1 MLFREENMIEQSSI
15 STDNLRHEI
24 SIAGHLRI
32 EGGRLLSDD
41 ERAAIVASL
50 ARAGGVAQ
58 PSSGTAVADRLLQM
72 ADNMGGPHAPE
83 LRALAKQL
91 CGLAQAAPKP
101 VAWRWCERP
110 HNIWRVT
117 DIKPFP
123 KAGRLIEP
131 LYASPVSSTSQ
142 GSAAT
147 KHSGTFLGY
156 RDKHGNEMHC
166 AQAFCPH
173 QDKCRKGCICP
184 VAVPSTHR
192 EGK

>member
-15 STDNLRHEI
+15 GTENLRHEI

-32 EGGRLLSDD
+32 EGGRLLSDV

-91 CGLAQAAPKP
+91 CGLAQAA
-101 VAWRWCERP
+101 
-110 HNIWRVT
+110 H
-117 DIKPFP
+117 
-123 KAGRLIEP
+123 
-131 LYASPVSSTSQ
+131 SSTSQ